1 VGPLR
6 PGLLLPVL
14 QSRTEA
20 GLSLSG
26 KIFGL
31 VLDWLVGYGYRPS
44 RAFGWLAVLLVAGSM
59 YFTINQPTPLNSE
72 HLQRRASR
80 PGPHPIGGLAPIRAA
95 GPPGQAAGPG
105 CCGARWRA
113 CRCRRGSCP

>member
-1 VGPLR
+1 
-6 PGLLLPVL
+6 LLLSVL

-59 YFTINQPTPLNSE
+59 YFTINQPTPPNGYV
-72 HLQRRASR
+72 H
-80 PGPHPIGGLAPIRAA
+80 
-95 GPPGQAAGPG
+95 
-105 CCGARWRA
+105 
-113 CRCRRGSCP
+113 

>member
-31 VLDWLVGYGYRPS
+31 VLDW
-44 RAFGWLAVLLVAGSM
+44 LVAGSM

>member
-1 VGPLR
+1 M
-6 PGLLLPVL
+6 LLPVL

-31 VLDWLVGYGYRPS
+31 VLDW
-44 RAFGWLAVLLVAGSM
+44 LVAGSM

-80 PGPHPIGGLAPIRAA
+80 PGPHPIGGLLPFEPPVRRVRPQVRDVAVLGEGLAGAGEVRALISSENETVRESRISRSSVRN
-95 GPPGQAAGPG
+95 P
-105 CCGARWRA
+105 
-113 CRCRRGSCP
+113 